1 MSDTPSTPSGTPDT
15 TDTAAA
21 IDRGPRDGE
30 GNRDW
35 LRRLADVHGVST
47 ADVRLL
53 SRNRDPFWMG
63 TDSHHAKAEWFADLW
78 RQAVAGRSEKTIHSR
93 GVHYFIVSLDEE
105 VAPPGN
111 CSWDVYKNEGKCF
124 DYLNDASVNARV
136 LDYVPLDGITDEKN
150 TEKTVTRYGDH
161 DTGTQSFGP
170 SLRSGVRV
178 PNVPTV
184 DDRASV
190 KFGDEGYVEYAVEN
204 WSGVTPSFDRPTQQ
218 PFHVEV
224 WSEKT
229 LPEEIKHVLREESVN
244 AVVEGEGHLSYTVAN
259 DFAQR
264 ANAAGKPAV
273 VLYLADYDP
282 SGDDMPAAMAGKL
295 EWLKQEEELDHRVIL
310 DRLAITEQQIEEF
323 DLPLNFDKRDKGEVE
338 LNALEANLDNFK
350 QIVREGTDPLTDD
363 SLNERNEDAI
373 EEWREKANIAVREAI
388 EDTDITDSEDTI
400 EEWTDEFNEAL
411 DNAEDALARLD
422 ELTRDDRLSEWKQ
435 DVRSAEYAAD
445 IPPSTVPDGEG
456 NLPADP
462 LYDSA
467 RTYPATLARANG
479 SNIGGSQ

>member
-1 MSDTPSTPSGTPDT
+1 MSDTVSPPSGKPDT
-15 TDTAAA
+15 INDV
-21 IDRGPRDGE
+21 DRGPRDSE
-30 GNRDW
+30 KNRDW
-35 LRRLADVHGVST
+35 LRRLADTYGVST
-47 ADVRLL
+47 SDVRLL

-63 TDSHHAKAEWFADLW
+63 TDGHHAKAEWFADLW
-78 RQAVAGRSEKTIHSR
+78 QQAVAGRVEETIHIR
-93 GVHYFIVSLDEE
+93 GVHYFIVSLDED

-111 CSWDVYKNEGKCF
+111 CSWEIYKNEKTCF
-124 DYLNDASVNARV
+124 NYLADAAVAARV
-136 LDYVPLDGITDEKN
+136 LGYVPLDGITDEKN
-150 TEKTVTRYGDH
+150 TENTVTRYGEH
-161 DTGTQSFGP
+161 DTGTPTLSPSFG
-170 SLRSGVRV
+170 SGVRV

-204 WSGVTPSFDRPTQQ
+204 WSGGSPSFDRPSQQ
-218 PFHVEV
+218 PFHTEV

-229 LPEEIKHVLREESVN
+229 LPSEVKHVLRGQSVN
-244 AVVEGEGHLSYTVAN
+244 TVVEGEGHLSYTVAN

-264 ANAAGKPAV
+264 ANAAEKTAV

-295 EWLKQEEELDHRVIL
+295 EWLKQEDKLDHRVIL

-323 DLPLNFDKRDKGEVE
+323 GLPLNFDKRDKGEVE

-363 SLNERNEDAI
+363 SLDDRNEAAI
-373 EEWREKANIAVREAI
+373 EEWREEANAAVREAV
-388 EDTDITDSEDTI
+388 EDTDIADNVDALES
-400 EEWTDEFNEAL
+400 WADEFNEAL
-411 DNAEDALARLD
+411 DDAEDALARLD

-445 IPPSTVPDGEG
+445 MPASSVPDGEG
-456 NLPADP
+456 EPPDDP

-467 RTYPATLARANG
+467 RTYPATLNRANG
-479 SNIGGSQ
+479 GSIGGDSA